1 MNLEHIKI
9 LIAAR
14 MQQAQECID
23 DGKLLLSAGRGARTV
38 INRAYYAAFYAVL
51 ALLQTIGKAPRKHS
65 GALSLFD
72 TEFVKT
78 GLLSKELSVTLHHL
92 FETRQEDD
100 YQRIA
105 PILQEEA
112 AEAIVVAERFVQAVR
127 SYLIDKD
134 YLDKE

>member
-1 MNLEHIKI
+1 MNLEHAKI

-14 MQQAQECID
+14 IRQAQECID
-23 DGKLLLSAGRGARTV
+23 DGKFLLSAGRGARTV

-51 ALLQTIGKAPRKHS
+51 ALLQTVGKTPRKHS
-65 GALSLFD
+65 GALALFD
-72 TEFVKT
+72 AEFVKP
-78 GLLSKELSVTLHHL
+78 GLFSKELSVALHRL

-100 YQRIA
+100 YQKLD
-105 PILQEEA
+105 PIPQEEA
-112 AEAIVVAERFVQAVR
+112 AEAIAGAESFVQAIR